1 LRAELWDKLHFILDH
16 STDRMMR
23 GELWYD
29 GLIQAD
35 VLKKALLH
43 VTATHPVLHSSFR
56 DHFIN
61 PHWEVRPYT
70 IDELLTVMDT
80 DDLDRARQDF
90 MNRVIL
96 ADSNVQYGVA
106 VINDKSAAGN
116 RESAAGNREGR
127 SLLCVMVNHMC
138 MDGRGLITFLH
149 QLALCYNRI
158 YAGLPLPDLETGSRE
173 YSKIYTG
180 MSFPARLR
188 AKMLLRNITRL
199 KEKRTF
205 AYTPEDPSDRLQIIT
220 QKWDDAPIVKIKETA
235 KKQKIAVNDMLLA
248 SYIQALS
255 ETSGFPPDKPLT
267 ITCMVDN
274 RRHIKQ
280 PAAKEFM
287 GLTNHVGLMQ
297 LRVDGCGATIKDTI
311 QRVQEVTTREKN
323 KRFFGLHGIPLIRLG
338 YRLPFFLVKPGTLL
352 WFTPPVLGFSN
363 VGVIPEEQLKL
374 GDLTLSDIMLV
385 GPSQFKP
392 HFTVFVQVLRN
403 TLIFT
408 TAVRGNEQDRETVR
422 ELFDRMKLH
431 LKSEL

>member
-1 LRAELWDKLHFILDH
+1 
-16 STDRMMR
+16 
-23 GELWYD
+23 
-29 GLIQAD
+29 
-35 VLKKALLH
+35 
-43 VTATHPVLHSSFR
+43 
-56 DHFIN
+56 
-61 PHWEVRPYT
+61 
-70 IDELLTVMDT
+70 
-80 DDLDRARQDF
+80 

-287 GLTNHVGLMQ
+287 GLTNHVGLLQ

-408 TAVRGNEQDRETVR
+408 TAVRGNEKDRETVR